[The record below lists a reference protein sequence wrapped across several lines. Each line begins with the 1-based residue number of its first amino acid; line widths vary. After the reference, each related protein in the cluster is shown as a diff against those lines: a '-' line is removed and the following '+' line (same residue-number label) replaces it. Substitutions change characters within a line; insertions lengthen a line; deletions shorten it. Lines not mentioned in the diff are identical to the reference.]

1 LFGHERGTFTGADES
16 RPGLFE
22 VADGGTLLLD
32 EVDSLSLPA
41 QAKLLRV
48 LQERSVRR
56 VGGRVSI
63 GIDVRVISASNSDL
77 VKAVA
82 AGTFRADLYYRLRVL
97 PLHVPEL
104 CKREGDVELLIK
116 YFLESHAEGS
126 DGPVRQFT
134 PEAMRAMVN
143 YPWPGN
149 VRELENAVEYALVI
163 APEAELTLQDLPI
176 EIANRRNDDGPDHFA
191 EVLDEYRSGRVPLA
205 EMERR
210 YILSVLE
217 QFGGNQVRAAA
228 ALGIDRSK
236 LYRRLKQY
244 GVIAVRFLQDETQ
257 DGRQLLSNR
266 TVRELAL

>member
-1 LFGHERGTFTGADES
+1 
-16 RPGLFE
+16 
-22 VADGGTLLLD
+22 
-32 EVDSLSLPA
+32 
-41 QAKLLRV
+41 
-48 LQERSVRR
+48 
-56 VGGRVSI
+56 
-63 GIDVRVISASNSDL
+63 

-116 YFLESHAEGS
+116 YFLEGHAERSGE
-126 DGPVRQFT
+126 PVRQFT

-163 APEAELTLQDLPI
+163 APEAELSLQDLPI
-176 EIANRRNDDGPDHFA
+176 EIANRRRDDGPDHFA

-266 TVRELAL
+266 RVGDLA